1 MGLIARLGAYASVMR
16 QARGPLEAL
25 RLFRRRPALLL
36 AVGGYETALLLCG
49 RVESQLKALA
59 QIKTSA
65 LVGCPF

>member
-1 MGLIARLGAYASVMR
+1 MKLLARLQAYAGVMR
-16 QARGPLEAL
+16 KAKRPNPVP

-36 AVGGYETALLLCG
+36 AVGAYETALLASG
-49 RVESQLKALA
+49 RVESRLKALA